1 MNIDEKI
8 DNIKKALN
16 IEYKYFNY
24 GFDLLKIKIIDDPNI
39 DDSEFRSEDLSIVFK
54 ESYFNNASL
63 HELVSQSFHEA
74 RHFYQYVQINF
85 RDELLNK
92 NIYVEDIELINRWSN
107 EFKNYKR
114 PSGNIDL
121 DYEFL
126 DQDIELDAMTFAY
139 YLTLKL
145 FNLKLYIPKYIEER
159 FYNRLEKFE
168 KIYG

>member
-1 MNIDEKI
+1 MTYAILFYI
-8 DNIKKALN
+8 FLLIFLKKSLTRKSINKCAALVHQ
-16 IEYKYFNY
+16 Y
-24 GFDLLKIKIIDDPNI
+24 
-39 DDSEFRSEDLSIVFK
+39 
-54 ESYFNNASL
+54 
-63 HELVSQSFHEA
+63 H
-74 RHFYQYVQINF
+74 QYVQINF

-107 EFKNYKR
+107 EFKNYKS

-126 DQDIELDAMTFAY
+126 DQDIELDAMTFTY

-145 FNLKLYIPKYIEER
+145 FNLILYIPKYIEER